1 MNLIHL
7 MHSWYQ
13 SCTLESVPVSVFLP
27 FLSSEGAEVNV
38 PANTAELLWKAHVET
53 SCLFESELQILE
65 NERQSEEFTLV

>member
-7 MHSWYQ
+7 MHSWYL
-13 SCTLESVPVSVFLP
+13 SCKLISVPFSVFLP
-27 FLSSEGAEVNV
+27 FLRGEGAEVSA

-65 NERQSEEFTLV
+65 NERQSEVFTSV

>member
-7 MHSWYQ
+7 KHSWYL
-13 SCTLESVPVSVFLP
+13 SCKLESVPFSVFLL
-27 FLSSEGAEVNV
+27 FLSSDAAEVST

-65 NERQSEEFTLV
+65 NERQSEVFTSV